1 MGSFWLYS
9 KRKTQQEQP
18 KHYDETY
25 FRYETNKTRLLLAAR
40 VRSANQQASFLASY
54 HVQVVA
60 HKQYIDTGITWRKG
74 FAGKRAQYN

>member
-40 VRSANQQASFLASY
+40 VRSVNQQVSFLSSY
-54 HVQVVA
+54 HVQVVV
-60 HKQYIDTGITWRKG
+60 HKQYIDTGITCRKG